1 MFTCLRWCGGDDAQM
16 TLDVGY
22 DVNATQLLVVVARY
36 LSGRVGGG
44 TLVTS
49 LLAVYSHSSVVLVMA
64 STEP

>member
-1 MFTCLRWCGGDDAQM
+1 M